1 MPKEKKLERLGL
13 KFKQKRSDLNLS
25 IEDISVK
32 LNINTKYLLAIEDD
46 DYSTFPA
53 RTFAIAYFN
62 KYANFL
68 NILDKYPI
76 NDEEIVIHPE
86 AIKKFTFLNKNQAK
100 FKSKKLKIVFVLL
113 LLSLFILFHLSND
126 DDDLTNAESAL
137 KPVTK
142 NIPTSSKEE
151 NKKELIKVDPVISN
165 TDLELFFL
173 GTCWVEIYTDNKKA
187 LIYKLYN
194 KDEKLKLDVGK
205 SFTLIVGNID
215 NVVAK
220 YSGTN
225 IDLTE
230 NANKQKVSINIIKNE

>member
-53 RTFAIAYFN
+53 RTFAIAYYN

-76 NDEEIVIHPE
+76 KDEEIVIHSK
-86 AIKKFTFLNKNQAK
+86 AKKKFTFLNKNQARL
-100 FKSKKLKIVFVLL
+100 KSKRLKIVFVLL

-137 KPVTK
+137 EPATK

-173 GTCWVEIYTDNKKA
+173 DTCWVEIYTDNKKA

-194 KDEKLKLDVGK
+194 KDEKLRLDVGK

>member
-76 NDEEIVIHPE
+76 KDEEIVIHSK
-86 AIKKFTFLNKNQAK
+86 AKKKFTFLNKNQVRL
-100 FKSKKLKIVFVLL
+100 KSKRLKIVFVLL
-113 LLSLFILFHLSND
+113 LLSLLILFHLSND
-126 DDDLTNAESAL
+126 EDLTNAESAL
-137 KPVTK
+137 EPVTK

-173 GTCWVEIYTDNKKA
+173 GTCWVEIYTDNK
-187 LIYKLYN
+187 
-194 KDEKLKLDVGK
+194 E
-205 SFTLIVGNID
+205 
-215 NVVAK
+215 
-220 YSGTN
+220 
-225 IDLTE
+225 
-230 NANKQKVSINIIKNE
+230 QIIKLIFP

>member
-137 KPVTK
+137 EPVTK
-142 NIPTSSKEE
+142 NLPTSSKEE
-151 NKKELIKVDPVISN
+151 NRKELIKVDPVISN

-173 GTCWVEIYTDNKKA
+173 DTCWVEIYTDNKKA

-215 NVVAK
+215 NVVAE
-220 YSGTN
+220 YSGKN
-225 IDLTE
+225 IDLTK

>member
-1 MPKEKKLERLGL
+1 
-13 KFKQKRSDLNLS
+13 
-25 IEDISVK
+25 
-32 LNINTKYLLAIEDD
+32 
-46 DYSTFPA
+46 
-53 RTFAIAYFN
+53 
-62 KYANFL
+62 
-68 NILDKYPI
+68 
-76 NDEEIVIHPE
+76 
-86 AIKKFTFLNKNQAK
+86 
-100 FKSKKLKIVFVLL
+100 L
-113 LLSLFILFHLSND
+113 LLSLFILFHLNN

-137 KPVTK
+137 EPVTI
-142 NIPTSSKEE
+142 NLPTSSKEE

-173 GTCWVEIYTDNKKA
+173 DTCWVEIYTDNKKA

-194 KDEKLKLDVGK
+194 KDEKLRLDVGK

>member
-113 LLSLFILFHLSND
+113 LLSLFILFHLNN
-126 DDDLTNAESAL
+126 DDDLTNAESVL
-137 KPVTK
+137 QPVTK
-142 NIPTSSKEE
+142 NLPTSSKEE

-173 GTCWVEIYTDNKKA
+173 GRCWVEIYTDNKKA

-215 NVVAK
+215 NVVAE
-220 YSGTN
+220 YSGKN
-225 IDLTE
+225 IDLTK

>member
-53 RTFAIAYFN
+53 RTFAIAYYN

-76 NDEEIVIHPE
+76 KDEEIVIHPE

-100 FKSKKLKIVFVLL
+100 FKSKKLNIVFVLL
-113 LLSLFILFHLSND
+113 LLSLFILFHLNN
-126 DDDLTNAESAL
+126 DDDLTNAESVL
-137 KPVTK
+137 QPVTK
-142 NIPTSSKEE
+142 NLPTSSKEE

>member
-1 MPKEKKLERLGL
+1 MPKEKKLKRLGL

-53 RTFAIAYFN
+53 RTFAIAYYN

-76 NDEEIVIHPE
+76 KDEEIVVHPK
-86 AIKKFTFLNKNQAK
+86 AKKKFTFLNKNQAK
-100 FKSKKLKIVFVLL
+100 LKSKRLKIVFVLF
-113 LLSLFILFHLSND
+113 LLSLFILFYSNND
-126 DDDLTNAESAL
+126 DGLTNAESAL
-137 KPVTK
+137 EPVTK
-142 NIPTSSKEE
+142 NLLISSKEE
-151 NKKELIKVDPVISN
+151 NKKDLIKVDPVISN

-173 GTCWVEIYTDNKKA
+173 GTCWVEIYTDSKKA

-194 KDEKLKLDVGK
+194 KDEKLRLDVGK
-205 SFTLIVGNID
+205 SFTLVVGNID

-220 YSGTN
+220 YSGTK

>member
-1 MPKEKKLERLGL
+1 MCIRD
-13 KFKQKRSDLNLS
+13 RN
-25 IEDISVK
+25 
-32 LNINTKYLLAIEDD
+32 
-46 DYSTFPA
+46 
-53 RTFAIAYFN
+53 
-62 KYANFL
+62 
-68 NILDKYPI
+68 
-76 NDEEIVIHPE
+76 
-86 AIKKFTFLNKNQAK
+86 
-100 FKSKKLKIVFVLL
+100 
-113 LLSLFILFHLSND
+113 ND
-126 DDDLTNAESAL
+126 DDLKNAESAL
-137 KPVTK
+137 EPVTK
-142 NIPTSSKEE
+142 NLPTSSKEE

-173 GTCWVEIYTDNKKA
+173 GRCWVEIYTDNKKA

>member
-1 MPKEKKLERLGL
+1 MT
-13 KFKQKRSDLNLS
+13 SS
-25 IEDISVK
+25 
-32 LNINTKYLLAIEDD
+32 
-46 DYSTFPA
+46 
-53 RTFAIAYFN
+53 RTENSPRA
-62 KYANFL
+62 
-68 NILDKYPI
+68 
-76 NDEEIVIHPE
+76 
-86 AIKKFTFLNKNQAK
+86 
-100 FKSKKLKIVFVLL
+100 
-113 LLSLFILFHLSND
+113 
-126 DDDLTNAESAL
+126 NAESAL
-137 KPVTK
+137 EPVTK
-142 NIPTSSKEE
+142 NLPTSSKEE

-173 GTCWVEIYTDNKKA
+173 GSCWVEIYTDDKKA

-194 KDEKLKLDVGK
+194 KDEKLRLDVGK

>member
-53 RTFAIAYFN
+53 RTFAIAYYN

-76 NDEEIVIHPE
+76 KDEEIVIHPK
-86 AIKKFTFLNKNQAK
+86 AKKKFTFLNKNQARL
-100 FKSKKLKIVFVLL
+100 KSKRLKIVFVLL
-113 LLSLFILFHLSND
+113 LLSLFILFHLNN

-137 KPVTK
+137 EPVTK
-142 NIPTSSKEE
+142 NLPTSLS
-151 NKKELIKVDPVISN
+151 L
-165 TDLELFFL
+165 TFL
-173 GTCWVEIYTDNKKA
+173 QN
-187 LIYKLYN
+187 
-194 KDEKLKLDVGK
+194 
-205 SFTLIVGNID
+205 
-215 NVVAK
+215 
-220 YSGTN
+220 
-225 IDLTE
+225 
-230 NANKQKVSINIIKNE
+230 